1 MAFVL
6 KASDSYTWP
15 VVFRQPGNGG
25 KRVRSDFVAEFAR
38 LSQTRIAEIQEQA
51 QKRSDGDE
59 NQSISDIS
67 VADEVLVGWEGI
79 QDGDGEEVPYSSA
92 VKAKLLDVPM
102 LASTIIEA
110 YFLSLVEEKRKN

>member
-25 KRVRSDFVAEFAR
+25 KRVKSDFVAEFAR

-59 NQSISDIS
+59 SQSISDIS

-79 QDGDGEEVPYSSA
+79 QDENG
-92 VKAKLLDVPM
+92 KDVPF
-102 LASTIIEA
+102 STKELEEFCEDVDWLKAVLNSYTRTYGEA
-110 YFLSLVEEKRKN
+110 QAGN